1 MRVFLRAMYLLAA
14 VPVLVGVT
22 HVVLGPASDVQLGAR
37 LPPAV
42 LADAVLDS
50 QNRFYG
56 MAFVGYGALVLLS
69 LQDLDRYANVFRIV
83 LGFIALG
90 GVARLISVVQLGLP
104 PLPVIALIGVELL
117 GVPLILWWHARV
129 LEQVRAAR

>member
-1 MRVFLRAMYLLAA
+1 MRGFLVAMYLLAA
-14 VPVLVGVT
+14 VPVLVGVA

-56 MAFVGYGALVLLS
+56 MTFVGYGALVLLS
-69 LQDLDRYANVFRIV
+69 LRDLDRYANVFRVV
-83 LGFIALG
+83 LAFIALG
-90 GVARLISVVQLGLP
+90 GVARLISVAQRGLP
-104 PLPVIALIGVELL
+104 PPPVLALIGVEML
-117 GVPLILWWHARV
+117 GVPLVLWWHARV
-129 LEQVRAAR
+129 LQQVRGVR

>member
-1 MRVFLRAMYLLAA
+1 MRGFLLTMYVLAA

-22 HVVLGPASDVQLGAR
+22 HVVLGPASDVQLGAQ

-56 MAFVGYGALVLLS
+56 MTFVGYGALVLLS
-69 LQDLDRYANVFRIV
+69 LRDLDRYADSTDKLEPIARADVPKRF
-83 LGFIALG
+83 GF
-90 GVARLISVVQLGLP
+90 
-104 PLPVIALIGVELL
+104 
-117 GVPLILWWHARV
+117 VPDPGK
-129 LEQVRAAR
+129 